1 MLKHFKNSL
10 ATKFKYL
17 FPFRYSWFRVLL
29 ILQSCC
35 LFQLAA
41 IAQDPLIVKSEGG
54 GPSEEIAVEKAR
66 MKAIIGQIDAIARLK
81 TVKRRS
87 VHKQIFIKAKPDRY
101 ILSHEV
107 VKSTN
112 QAGVFRAVVDVEL
125 DLPQLIAQLIKLK
138 AGKDFRYKPRVAVAA
153 DHPTFST
160 AVGKFL
166 IGNGFRTVATEMVKP
181 FAAELEE
188 GVAAGRL
195 VEIGK
200 ELNADLLLS
209 GKMSAKG
216 AAQSSFLKGS
226 DLQSFIISGSLRV
239 VHFASGEER
248 FSTNFSQAQSAVS
261 LEKAEQGGLTKLLKP
276 GNAKGLARPVLEGLL
291 QQWTAEVAVGSQRTT
306 PNPQASDPPKLS
318 LIAPTDKSVTTSEA
332 VLLRAAA
339 KDDVGIDGI
348 KLWVNGI
355 EVAVKDGEHLVSLSD
370 SKKKK
375 TRSGHSGGHQA
386 YQIQRMTALS
396 MGENA
401 IRMMVT
407 DLDGNA
413 TERRLTVNRNPEK
426 EAEVEI
432 EITVS
437 RPANESIIDASSVI
451 LSGQAKVAGNSS
463 GARITSVK
471 VWINDEEMPMARDLN
486 LVRKKS
492 NYKIDRSLPLAVG
505 RNTIRL
511 LAETST
517 GQTQERFLAVT
528 RQSETRSTPVRIAL
542 YSPRDGQRTTQGQ
555 ADLRGQILGD
565 GTTNTTVLLNGQQVA
580 TGPQFNQSVDLK
592 MGENIVTVDV
602 TDSQGKTFHQTSTIT
617 RVNPSKVPLMVE
629 ITSPANGETVAE
641 SAIDLTG
648 QTIGAKEAKDVLVTI
663 NGVQTRDL
671 KLVRKVKKNQ
681 IRKQLHLA
689 PGENQI
695 QIVAVAADG
704 TRSEPYQLTVIR
716 QLANS
721 GTSREDKAAIDD
733 DLSEKYNKYAVIIG
747 IGDYVDP
754 GIPDLTYGSVDAKA
768 IHQKMIDPAAGGVPA
783 SNVKALFDQ
792 DATLANIRQAI
803 GEWLPKRA
811 KANDLVFMY
820 YSGHGGVM
828 PDESGEEPD
837 GRRKFIIPHDAN
849 LEQMDKT
856 ALRNNELSLMLDR
869 IAVNK
874 FVFVMDCC
882 FSGGQVKDNTIKSV
896 SPANTPIGT
905 DIYGQLSAAGRVV
918 ISASQPDQVSF
929 ESAKL
934 KHGIFTYHLL
944 EALKGKADMDTD
956 NMVNLL
962 ETYMYVQ
969 REVSEAARNL
979 GQVQQPKLM
988 GNISGSIVLSKTQ

>member
-10 ATKFKYL
+10 AAKFKYL

-35 LFQLAA
+35 LFQLAT

-261 LEKAEQGGLTKLLKP
+261 LEKAEQGGLTKLLKT

-355 EVAVKDGEHLVSLSD
+355 EVVVKDGEHLVSLSD

-451 LSGQAKVAGNSS
+451 LSGQAKVAGNAS
-463 GARITSVK
+463 GTRITSVK
-471 VWINDEEMPMARDLN
+471 VWINNKEMPMARDLN

-517 GQTQERFLAVT
+517 GQTQEQFLAVT
-528 RQSETRSTPVRIAL
+528 RQSETRSTPVQIAL

-565 GTTNTTVLLNGQQVA
+565 GTANTTVLLNGQQVA

>member
-10 ATKFKYL
+10 AAKFKYL

-54 GPSEEIAVEKAR
+54 GPSEEVAVEKAR

-375 TRSGHSGGHQA
+375 TRPGHSGGHQA

-451 LSGQAKVAGNSS
+451 LSGQAKVAGNAS
-463 GARITSVK
+463 GARVTSVK
-471 VWINDEEMPMARDLN
+471 VWINNKEMPMARDLN

-565 GTTNTTVLLNGQQVA
+565 NAANTTVLLNGQQVT
-580 TGPQFNQSVDLK
+580 TGPQFNQSVDLE

-602 TDSQGKTFHQTSTIT
+602 TDSQGKTFQQTSTIT
-617 RVNPSKVPLMVE
+617 RVNPSKVPLLVE

-641 SAIDLTG
+641 ASIDLTG
-648 QTIGAKEAKDVLVTI
+648 QTIGTKEAKDVLVTI

-803 GEWLPKRA
+803 GEWLPKQA

>member
-10 ATKFKYL
+10 AAKFKYL

-35 LFQLAA
+35 LFQLAT

-261 LEKAEQGGLTKLLKP
+261 LEKAEQGGLTKLLKT
-276 GNAKGLARPVLEGLL
+276 GNAKGLAGPVLEGLL

-451 LSGQAKVAGNSS
+451 LSGQAKVAGNAS
-463 GARITSVK
+463 GARVTSVK
-471 VWINDEEMPMARDLN
+471 VWINNKEMPMARDLN

-517 GQTQERFLAVT
+517 GQTQEQFLAVT
-528 RQSETRSTPVRIAL
+528 RQLETRSTPVRIAL

-565 GTTNTTVLLNGQQVA
+565 GTANTTVLLNGQQVA

-602 TDSQGKTFHQTSTIT
+602 TDSQGKTFQQTSTIT
-617 RVNPSKVPLMVE
+617 RVNPSKVPLLVE

-695 QIVAVAADG
+695 QVVAVAADG

-803 GEWLPKRA
+803 GEWLPKQA

>member
-54 GPSEEIAVEKAR
+54 GPSEEVAVEKAR

-138 AGKDFRYKPRVAVAA
+138 AGKDFRYKPRVAVAT

-355 EVAVKDGEHLVSLSD
+355 EVVVKDGEHLVSLSD

-451 LSGQAKVAGNSS
+451 LSGQAKVAGNAS
-463 GARITSVK
+463 GARVTSVK
-471 VWINDEEMPMARDLN
+471 VWINNKEMPMARDLN

-565 GTTNTTVLLNGQQVA
+565 NAANTTVLLNGQQVT
-580 TGPQFNQSVDLK
+580 TGPQFNQSVDLE

-602 TDSQGKTFHQTSTIT
+602 TDSQGKTFQQTSTIT
-617 RVNPSKVPLMVE
+617 RVNPSKVPLLVE
-629 ITSPANGETVAE
+629 ITSPANGETVAD
-641 SAIDLTG
+641 ATIDLTG

-704 TRSEPYQLTVIR
+704 TRSEPYQLTIIR

-803 GEWLPKRA
+803 GEWLPKQA

>member
-10 ATKFKYL
+10 AAKFKYL

-35 LFQLAA
+35 LFQLAT

-451 LSGQAKVAGNSS
+451 LSGQAKVAGNAS
-463 GARITSVK
+463 GARVTSVK
-471 VWINDEEMPMARDLN
+471 VWINNKEMPMARDLN

-517 GQTQERFLAVT
+517 GQTQEQFLAVT
-528 RQSETRSTPVRIAL
+528 RQSETRSTPVQIAL

-565 GTTNTTVLLNGQQVA
+565 GTANTTVLLNGQQVA
-580 TGPQFNQSVDLK
+580 TGPQFNQSVDLE

-602 TDSQGKTFHQTSTIT
+602 TDSQGKTFQQTSTIT
-617 RVNPSKVPLMVE
+617 RVNPSKVPLLVE

-803 GEWLPKRA
+803 GEWLPKQA

>member
-17 FPFRYSWFRVLL
+17 FPFHCSWFRALL

-35 LFQLAA
+35 LFQLTT
-41 IAQDPLIVKSEGG
+41 IAQDPLVVKSEGG
-54 GPSEEIAVEKAR
+54 GPSEEVAVEKAR
-66 MKAIIGQIDAIARLK
+66 LKAIIGQIDAIARLK

-87 VHKQIFIKAKPDRY
+87 VHKQIKAKANRY

-107 VKSTN
+107 VKSAD

-138 AGKDFRYKPRVAVAA
+138 VGKDFRYKPRVAVTA
-153 DHPTFST
+153 DHSTFST

-166 IGNGFRTVATEMVKP
+166 IENGFRTVATEMVKP

-188 GVAAGRL
+188 GVAADRL
-195 VEIGK
+195 TEIGK

-209 GKMSAKG
+209 GKMTTKSAP
-216 AAQSSFLKGS
+216 QSRLLKGS

-239 VHFASGEER
+239 VHFTSGEER
-248 FSTNFSQAQSAVS
+248 FATNFSQAQSAVS
-261 LEKAEQGGLTKLLKP
+261 LEKAEQGGLTKLLKT
-276 GNAKGLARPVLEGLL
+276 GNAKGLTRPVLEGLL
-291 QQWTAEVAVGSQRTT
+291 RQWTAEVAVGSQRTA
-306 PNPQASDPPKLS
+306 PDPQASDPPELS

-332 VLLRAAA
+332 VLLRAMA

-348 KLWVNGI
+348 KLWVNGV

-370 SKKKK
+370 NKKKK
-375 TRSGHSGGHQA
+375 TRSDRFGDHQA
-386 YQIQRMTALS
+386 YQIQRMAALS

-413 TERRLTVNRNPEK
+413 TEQRLTVNRNSEK

-432 EITVS
+432 EITLS

-451 LSGQAKVAGNSS
+451 LSGQAKVAGNAS

-471 VWINDEEMPMARDLN
+471 VWINDEEMPMTRDLN

-517 GQTQERFLAVT
+517 GQTQEQFLAVP
-528 RQSETRSTPVRIAL
+528 RQSETRSAPVQISL
-542 YSPRDGQRTTQGQ
+542 YSPRDGQRTTQAQ

-565 GTTNTTVLLNGQQVA
+565 GAANAMVSLNGQQVA
-580 TGPQFNQSVDLK
+580 TGPQFSQPLDLK
-592 MGENIVTVDV
+592 MGKNIVTVDV
-602 TDSQGKTFHQTSTIT
+602 TDSQGQTFQQTSTIT
-617 RVNPSKVPLMVE
+617 RVNPSKVPLLVE
-629 ITSPANGETVAE
+629 ITSPANGETVAD
-641 SAIDLTG
+641 ATIDLIG
-648 QTIGAKEAKDVLVTI
+648 QTLGAKEAKDVLVTV
-663 NGVQTRDL
+663 NGMQTRDL

-721 GTSREDKAAIDD
+721 GASRESETAIDD

-747 IGDYVDP
+747 IGDYADP
-754 GIPDLTYGSVDAKA
+754 GIPDLTYGSADAKA
-768 IHQKMIDPAAGGVPA
+768 IHQKMIDPVAGDVPA
-783 SNVKALFDQ
+783 DNVKALFDQ

-849 LEQMDKT
+849 LEKMDKT

-869 IAVNK
+869 ISVNK

-882 FSGGQVKDNTIKSV
+882 FSGGQVKDNAIKSV

-934 KHGIFTYHLL
+934 EHGIFTYHLL
-944 EALKGKADMDTD
+944 EALEGKADMDTD
-956 NMVNLL
+956 NVVNLL

>member
-10 ATKFKYL
+10 AAKFKYL

-35 LFQLAA
+35 LFQLAT

-54 GPSEEIAVEKAR
+54 GPSEKIAVEKAR

-261 LEKAEQGGLTKLLKP
+261 LEKAEQGGLTKLLKT

-355 EVAVKDGEHLVSLSD
+355 EVVVKDGEHLVSLSD

-451 LSGQAKVAGNSS
+451 LSGQAKVAGNAS
-463 GARITSVK
+463 GTRITSVK
-471 VWINDEEMPMARDLN
+471 VWINNKEMPMARDLN

-517 GQTQERFLAVT
+517 GQTQEQFLAVT
-528 RQSETRSTPVRIAL
+528 RQSETRSTPVQIAL

-565 GTTNTTVLLNGQQVA
+565 GTANTTVLLNGQQVA

-803 GEWLPKRA
+803 GEWLPKQA

>member
-10 ATKFKYL
+10 AAKFKYL

-35 LFQLAA
+35 LFQLAT

-166 IGNGFRTVATEMVKP
+166 IGNGFRTVATEMVRP

-355 EVAVKDGEHLVSLSD
+355 EVVVKDGEHLVSLSD

-396 MGENA
+396 MGENT

-451 LSGQAKVAGNSS
+451 LSGQAKVAGNAS
-463 GARITSVK
+463 GARVTSVK
-471 VWINDEEMPMARDLN
+471 VWINNKEMPMAKDLN

-565 GTTNTTVLLNGQQVA
+565 NAANTTVLLNGQQVT
-580 TGPQFNQSVDLK
+580 TGPQFNQSVDLE

-602 TDSQGKTFHQTSTIT
+602 TDSQGKTFQQTSTIT
-617 RVNPSKVPLMVE
+617 RVNPSKVPLLVE
-629 ITSPANGETVAE
+629 ITSPANGETVAD
-641 SAIDLTG
+641 ATIDLTG

-704 TRSEPYQLTVIR
+704 TRSEPYQLTIIR

-803 GEWLPKRA
+803 GEWLPKQA

>member
-10 ATKFKYL
+10 AAKFKYL

-35 LFQLAA
+35 LFQLAT

-54 GPSEEIAVEKAR
+54 GPSEKIAVEKAR

-261 LEKAEQGGLTKLLKP
+261 LEKAEQGGLTKLLKT

-355 EVAVKDGEHLVSLSD
+355 EVVVKDGEHLVSLSD

-451 LSGQAKVAGNSS
+451 LSGQAKVAGNAS
-463 GARITSVK
+463 GTRITSVK
-471 VWINDEEMPMARDLN
+471 VWINNKEMPMARDLN

-517 GQTQERFLAVT
+517 GQTQEQFLAVT
-528 RQSETRSTPVRIAL
+528 RQSETRSTPVQIAL

-565 GTTNTTVLLNGQQVA
+565 GTANTTVLLNGQQVA

-641 SAIDLTG
+641 STIDLTG

>member
-10 ATKFKYL
+10 AAKFKYL

-35 LFQLAA
+35 LFQLAT

-261 LEKAEQGGLTKLLKP
+261 LEKAEQGGLTKLLKT
-276 GNAKGLARPVLEGLL
+276 GNAKGLAGPVLEGLL

-355 EVAVKDGEHLVSLSD
+355 EVVVKDGEHLVSLSD

-396 MGENA
+396 MGENT

-451 LSGQAKVAGNSS
+451 LSGQAKVAGNAS
-463 GARITSVK
+463 GTRITSVK
-471 VWINDEEMPMARDLN
+471 VWINNKEMPMARDLN

-517 GQTQERFLAVT
+517 GQTQEQFLAVT
-528 RQSETRSTPVRIAL
+528 RQSETRSTPVQIAL

-565 GTTNTTVLLNGQQVA
+565 GTANTTVLLNGQQVA

-641 SAIDLTG
+641 STIDLTG

>member
-54 GPSEEIAVEKAR
+54 GPSEEVAVEKAR

-138 AGKDFRYKPRVAVAA
+138 AGKDFRYKPRVAVAT

-355 EVAVKDGEHLVSLSD
+355 EVVVKDGEHLVSLSD

-451 LSGQAKVAGNSS
+451 LSGQAKVAGNAS
-463 GARITSVK
+463 GARVTSVK
-471 VWINDEEMPMARDLN
+471 VWINNKEMPMARDLN

-517 GQTQERFLAVT
+517 GQTQEQFLAVT

-602 TDSQGKTFHQTSTIT
+602 TDSQGKTFQQTSTIT
-617 RVNPSKVPLMVE
+617 RVNPSKVPLLVE
-629 ITSPANGETVAE
+629 ITSPANGETVAD
-641 SAIDLTG
+641 ATIDLTG

-704 TRSEPYQLTVIR
+704 TRSEPYQLTIIR

-803 GEWLPKRA
+803 GEWLPKQA